1 MGSIGS
7 ILEYLQS
14 GETIAYPTE
23 GVWGLGCD
31 PSNTDAIKK
40 LLGEENNLKSD
51 NMLYVIMILSHLQH
65 FYQQDFFQPLKFF
78 QHEITETISLSPDM
92 FYIFRYNH

>member
-40 LLGEENNLKSD
+40 LLNLKGRSKD
-51 NMLYVIMILSHLQH
+51 KGLILIGSQGHH
-65 FYQQDFFQPLKFF
+65 GDAV
-78 QHEITETISLSPDM
+78 
-92 FYIFRYNH
+92 